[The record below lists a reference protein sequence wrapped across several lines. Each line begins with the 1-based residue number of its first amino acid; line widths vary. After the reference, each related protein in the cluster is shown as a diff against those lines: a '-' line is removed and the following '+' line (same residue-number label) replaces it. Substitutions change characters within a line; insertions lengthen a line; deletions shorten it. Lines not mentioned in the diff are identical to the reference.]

1 MKATRWM
8 KNVQNY
14 FFLVSS
20 IKENDESGEYY
31 VGREKTITSSGPELC
46 LTCTQGP
53 HSLPSFSL

>member
-1 MKATRWM
+1 M

-14 FFLVSS
+14 FFLVFN

-31 VGREKTITSSGPELC
+31 VGRQKTIRSNGPELS

-53 HSLPSFSL
+53 YFLPASSC